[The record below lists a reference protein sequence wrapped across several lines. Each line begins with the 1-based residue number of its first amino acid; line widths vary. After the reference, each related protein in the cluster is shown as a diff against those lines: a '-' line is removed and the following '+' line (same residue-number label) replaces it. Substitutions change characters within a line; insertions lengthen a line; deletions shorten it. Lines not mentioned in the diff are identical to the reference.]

1 MTIKTNQIIQSMEI
15 INYNNVILKYN
26 DNNNIR

>member
-1 MTIKTNQIIQSMEI
+1 MTIKNNQIIQSMEI